1 MRKLALSIICVLS
14 ICTFTYGQNTYE
26 YFEPEML
33 NDGWQ
38 TNNLRSLNI
47 DTTKIYKL
55 FGQLQ
60 NREHKINSI
69 LLLKNGQII
78 IEEYF
83 GENAKN
89 TQHDLRSVTKS
100 ISSILMGIAIDKGMI
115 ESVDDPIRKY
125 IKNPEPKKNIDKRKD
140 EITIR
145 HLLTMSTGLDC
156 NDWDKQSKGQE
167 DKIYRKT
174 DWLQSFLDL
183 PMINEPG
190 TVSNY
195 CTMGQVFAAEIIS
208 RTSGMT
214 FDNFT
219 QTYLF
224 KPLDIKNVSWG
235 HTSKKEVLPSAKRLY
250 MTSRDMAKIGQ
261 LVLDD
266 GKWNGNQIVSKE
278 WIEES
283 TTAQTKIA
291 GIDYGFLWWKIPF
304 VVNGD
309 IIESIV
315 ATGNG
320 GQYIMLIPELDMVA
334 VFTGGAYNSQEDK
347 LPFAIMTDVFL
358 VAFIRENL
366 KN

>member
-1 MRKLALSIICVLS
+1 MTKLVLSIIYILS
-14 ICTFTYGQNTYE
+14 ICTFTYGQNTYK

-38 TNNLRSLNI
+38 TNNLSSLNI

-60 NREHKINSI
+60 NREHKIHSI
-69 LLLKNGQII
+69 LLLKNSQII

-83 GENAKN
+83 GENSKN

-115 ESVDDPIRKY
+115 DNVDDPITKY
-125 IKNPEPKKNIDKRKD
+125 IKNPKPKKNIDKRKG

-156 NDWDKQSKGQE
+156 NDWDRQSKGQE

-195 CTMGQVFAAEIIS
+195 CTMGQVFSAEIIS
-208 RTSGMT
+208 QTSGMT
-214 FDNFT
+214 FDNFA

-224 KPLDIKNVSWG
+224 TPLDIKNVSWG
-235 HTSKKEVLPSAKRLY
+235 HTSNKEVLS
-250 MTSRDMAKIGQ
+250 
-261 LVLDD
+261 
-266 GKWNGNQIVSKE
+266 
-278 WIEES
+278 
-283 TTAQTKIA
+283 
-291 GIDYGFLWWKIPF
+291 
-304 VVNGD
+304 
-309 IIESIV
+309 
-315 ATGNG
+315 
-320 GQYIMLIPELDMVA
+320 LIH
-334 VFTGGAYNSQEDK
+334 
-347 LPFAIMTDVFL
+347 I
-358 VAFIRENL
+358 
-366 KN
+366 